1 MAKKK
6 ANQQPKNTQLNEFEQ
21 LIEDVVSRKECD
33 TVAIIKAI
41 RLMTD
46 EIQVL
51 QEVCAK
57 IPDVA
62 HDADQ
67 IHHHVEKLREEMSV
81 IEDALNTIAGGE
93 VVKPLKPRTRK
104 NPPSTTV

>member
-6 ANQQPKNTQLNEFEQ
+6 ANQQPKQTQLNEFEQ
-21 LIEDVVSRKECD
+21 LIEDVLVRKECD
-33 TVAIIKAI
+33 AVAIIKAI
-41 RLMTD
+41 KLMTD

-67 IHHHVEKLREEMSV
+67 IHHHVEKLREEISV
-81 IEDALNTIAGGE
+81 IEDSLNTIASGE
-93 VVKPLKPRTRK
+93 IVKPLKPRTRK
-104 NPPSTTV
+104 NPSSPAV